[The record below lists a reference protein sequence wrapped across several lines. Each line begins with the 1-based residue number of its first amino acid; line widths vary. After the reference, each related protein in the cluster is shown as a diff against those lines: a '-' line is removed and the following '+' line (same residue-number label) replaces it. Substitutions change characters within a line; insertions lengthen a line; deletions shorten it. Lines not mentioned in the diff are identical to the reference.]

1 MSDTGQ
7 KPAGTKV
14 FYGLG
19 TVLMIVALLYFGKP
33 VLIPISLGV
42 LMAFV
47 LTPLV
52 ELLERGRLGRTLSVL
67 IASFIAFSLIGVAG
81 WALAT
86 QIKALAEDLPNHK
99 VEIKHKLSSLR
110 MTEDSTFGRLT
121 GMFNEL
127 FPDVNPTGAENTS
140 TDNVIVPPV
149 VKTSPSKSISS
160 SLEVLLPTVERL
172 ATAALVVVLVMFL
185 LSRREDVRYRLISL
199 MGDAELT
206 GTTRLMRDTADRVSK
221 YLLHLLLVN
230 AGFGLWFGVGLYL
243 LSVPYAA
250 LWGFLTMFLRFIPY
264 LGSPASV
271 FFPLLISIATSSGW
285 SQPLWLVVFF
295 TITEL
300 VTANAIEPILFG
312 KTTGLTPMALLI
324 AALFWAWI
332 WGPIGLLLSTPLT
345 VCLVV
350 LGQHLPHLR
359 SLKVLLAEQP
369 VLDARLQYFQRL
381 ISQDAAEAHRVFEH
395 YADEFGDERVYDEV
409 LLPAISWTRR
419 ERLRN
424 LITADEEKFI
434 WNATQASITARGLQ
448 RAEAESELGIK
459 TDASRNDF
467 RVYCYPVHHESEEV
481 ALTMLARLIGERY
494 DVAIGS
500 TKQLPSKAIATIA
513 ETTPEAVIL
522 SVIPPGGLPQV
533 AYMCAEIRKRSE
545 FSKIVVAY
553 FGNIDDYDM
562 LLVEMREVGASYLT
576 TSLSQTIHQ
585 IDMIASNGDR
595 NRRHANQ
602 QDDDAAASDMEYEG
616 AHVG

>member
-1 MSDTGQ
+1 MSDTGP
-7 KPAGTKV
+7 KPAATKV
-14 FYGLG
+14 FYSLG

-33 VLIPISLGV
+33 FLIPIALGV

-52 ELLERGRLGRTLSVL
+52 ELLEQGRLGRTLSVL
-67 IASFIAFSLIGVAG
+67 IASFIAFSLIGIAC
-81 WALAT
+81 WALAA
-86 QIKALAEDLPNHK
+86 QIRTLAEDLPNHK
-99 VEIKHKLSSLR
+99 VEIKHKLASLR
-110 MTEDSTFGRLT
+110 MSEDSTFGRLT
-121 GMFNEL
+121 EMFNEL
-127 FPDVNPTGAENTS
+127 FPEAHLTGAENTS
-140 TDNVIVPPV
+140 TDDAILPPIV
-149 VKTSPSKSISS
+149 KAAPSNSISS
-160 SLEVLLPTVERL
+160 SLEVLLPAVERL

-185 LSRREDVRYRLISL
+185 LARREDVRYRLISL
-199 MGDAELT
+199 IGDAELT

-230 AGFGLWFGVGLYL
+230 AGFGLWFGAGLYL
-243 LSVPYAA
+243 LGVPYAA
-250 LWGFLTMFLRFIPY
+250 LWGFLTMFFRFIPY

-285 SQPLWLVVFF
+285 SQPLCLVVFF
-295 TITEL
+295 TITE
-300 VTANAIEPILFG
+300 VITANAIEPILFG
-312 KTTGLTPMALLI
+312 KTTGLTPIALLI

-381 ISQDAAEAHRVFEH
+381 LAQDATEAHRVFEH
-395 YADEFGDERVYDEV
+395 YADEFGDDRVYDEV

-424 LITADEEKFI
+424 LITVDEEKFI
-434 WNATQASITARGLQ
+434 WNATQTSITARGLQ
-448 RAEAESELGIK
+448 RSEAESELAIK
-459 TDASRNDF
+459 TDVSPNAF

-481 ALTMLARLIGERY
+481 ALTMLARLIGNRY

-500 TKQLPSKAIATIA
+500 TKQLPSKALATIA
-513 ETTPEAVIL
+513 DTTPEAVVL

-533 AYMCAEIRKRSE
+533 AYMCAEIRKCSE

-553 FGNIDDYDM
+553 FGNIDDYDK

-585 IDMIASNGDR
+585 IDMMASDGER
-595 NRRHANQ
+595 NPQIANQ
-602 QDDDAAASDMEYEG
+602 QIDNAAASDRVFEG